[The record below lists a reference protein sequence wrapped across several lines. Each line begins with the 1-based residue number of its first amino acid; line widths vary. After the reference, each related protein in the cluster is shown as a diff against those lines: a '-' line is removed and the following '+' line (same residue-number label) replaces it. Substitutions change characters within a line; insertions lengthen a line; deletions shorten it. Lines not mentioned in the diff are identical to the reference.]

1 MAIEKI
7 ADYLYISSQL
17 NQGLIRQ
24 IVQYEIKT
32 VICNRPDGEDSEQ
45 ANFEVIK
52 GWLTLAG
59 VEKVVY
65 LPVTLDGLN
74 DEILTKFQDTIAQS
88 PAPILAYCR
97 TGTRCAI
104 MWVLNQMKRG
114 VSVGSLIKAAELAN
128 INLNPY
134 RDKLELIAQQM
145 DNKAFSK
152 FNP

>member
-17 NQGLIRQ
+17 NQRLIRQ

-32 VICNRPDGEDSEQ
+32 VICNRPDGEDSDQ
-45 ANFEVIK
+45 THFEAIK
-52 GWLTLAG
+52 SWLTLAG

-74 DEILTKFQDTIAQS
+74 DEVLTKFQDTIAQS
-88 PAPILAYCR
+88 SAPILAYCR
-97 TGTRCAI
+97 TGARSTI

-114 VSVGSLIKAAELAN
+114 VGIESLIKAAELAN
-128 INLNPY
+128 VNLNPY

-145 DNKAFSK
+145 TSNALNK
-152 FNP
+152 FN